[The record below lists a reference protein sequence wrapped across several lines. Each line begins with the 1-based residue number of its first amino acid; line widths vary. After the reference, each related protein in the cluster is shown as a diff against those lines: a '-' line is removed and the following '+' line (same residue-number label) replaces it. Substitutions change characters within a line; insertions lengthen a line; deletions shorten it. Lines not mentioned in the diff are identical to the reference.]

1 MVGCESSSCLRAVLA
16 ERMGLLGHDWGWGGN
31 RGLEGVLC
39 RRGSWEEMKVM
50 GREWVGRVMMNWCDG
65 LEGCGS
71 NRCFEHFVISTIRS
85 SVEELRCLI
94 VTEW

>member
-1 MVGCESSSCLRAVLA
+1 
-16 ERMGLLGHDWGWGGN
+16 
-31 RGLEGVLC
+31 
-39 RRGSWEEMKVM
+39 MKVM